1 MKFYSE
7 MLDKFYDNAAECE
20 KAEKKAAEEK
30 ERKAKE
36 AEKKANE
43 RQARAAEVEEAIHA
57 AAEALDKYHKLLEEF
72 CRDYG
77 AFHYSIRDNKHDL
90 LSLLDWF

>member
-7 MLDKFYDNAAECE
+7 MLDKLYDNAAECE
-20 KAEKKAAEEK
+20 KAEKAAVEEK

-43 RQARAAEVEEAIHA
+43 RQARAAEVEEAMKA
-57 AAEALDKYHKLLEEF
+57 AAEAVDKYRKLLQEF
-72 CRDYG
+72 CQDYG
-77 AFHYSIRDNKHDL
+77 AFHYSIRDNRHNL